1 MLFYEFIKLIKL
13 VIHSLNYTI
22 LIKSDIYFIFYSNLN
37 YTSMLIT
44 FFIQSNI
51 TLFDIKLSA
60 NEDTDFTKFLFT
72 FTQNILNSDRSIR
85 RVGITDQNGNI
96 INERDRE
103 GLQPF
108 LTIEETHE
116 WAIRTI
122 TRHKTRFDLE
132 SKMGKLTYL
141 FRRYTRMSRCLIPI
155 NENYYLIFTM
165 DFDQYDFDKIIME
178 KIIPF
183 IKQEK
188 EKFVTKKNESI

>member
-1 MLFYEFIKLIKL
+1 
-13 VIHSLNYTI
+13 
-22 LIKSDIYFIFYSNLN
+22 
-37 YTSMLIT
+37 MLIT

-60 NEDTDFTKFLFT
+60 NEDNDFTKFLFT
-72 FTQNILNSDRSIR
+72 FTKKILNFNKSIR

-122 TRHKTRFDLE
+122 TRHKTRFNLE

-178 KIIPF
+178 KIIPL

-188 EKFVTKKNESI
+188 EKFVTKKNESM